1 MASIQRASFLLQ
13 QVVRTSSRST
23 SRNKR
28 DGVFSEAAPWQPA
41 AFSGRWAH
49 SRPAAKL
56 DTIVE
61 EDYSSIVAM
70 AQDAAASSSR
80 GMASSS
86 SSSSAAVPTK
96 AYRFAS
102 PVAVAQQTR

>member
-41 AFSGRWAH
+41 FSGRWVH

-70 AQDAAASSSR
+70 AQDAASSSR
-80 GMASSS
+80 GMSSS
-86 SSSSAAVPTK
+86 SSSAVPTK

-102 PVAVAQQTR
+102 PVAGAQQTR